1 MKRTLLA
8 VAFVLGTLATFG
20 QTTQKL
26 ELEGIDKP
34 IYFKFR
40 NDYTEVRMSAEGE
53 EATSYLDI
61 TSSYIEDGCIFIY
74 IEDTNGSQLLFVKC
88 EDNSVAL
95 RMADGTIYEGG
106 VIGVTHH

>member
-1 MKRTLLA
+1 MKTLIFTAL
-8 VAFVLGTLATFG
+8 FLLGGIVLG
-20 QTTQKL
+20 QTTQKV
-26 ELEGIDKP
+26 ELKGVDKP

-40 NDYTEVRMSAEGE
+40 NDYTQVRMFAQGE

-74 IEDTNGSQLLFVKC
+74 IEDTNGEELLFVKC
-88 EDNSVAL
+88 EDNSIAL
-95 RMADGTIYEGG
+95 RMADGKIYEGG